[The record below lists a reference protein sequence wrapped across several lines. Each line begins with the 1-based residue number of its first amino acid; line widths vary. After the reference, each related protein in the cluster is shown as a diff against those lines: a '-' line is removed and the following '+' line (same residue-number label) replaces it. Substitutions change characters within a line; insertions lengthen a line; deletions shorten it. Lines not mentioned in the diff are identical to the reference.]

1 MYVVTVIFDVVDGM
15 EEQFGERVLRQARD
29 SLEREEACHVFT
41 VSRNP
46 ESPGRFFLYEE
57 YTDEAAFQLHLESSH
72 FVQFNEEC
80 SGMVKSKTVNTYL
93 RVG

>member
-29 SLEREEACHVFT
+29 SLEREEAWHVFT